1 MTQKNGFSNV
11 VLVTRVKNML
21 EGIIANLS
29 KYLEQDTVEVKVW
42 KQPFL

>member
-1 MTQKNGFSNV
+1 MSPKCGFSNV

-29 KYLEQDTVEVKVW
+29 KYLEQDTVDVKV
-42 KQPFL
+42 